1 MGTPTEG
8 SEPSPEAARIVALE
22 AENRELDDERR
33 ALKDRLLRLAAEFEN
48 WKKRV
53 DKERAEGERQ
63 AREAVFLDLL
73 EAVDGI
79 ERALASLG
87 DNRDPRAV
95 REGIN
100 VVLRQLQQA
109 LARHGIAPVEAAG
122 QRFDPRVHDA
132 VARAPSRDVEPGTV
146 VSELQKGYTVR
157 DRLLRPASVV
167 VSETAEPPSQEPT

>member
-1 MGTPTEG
+1 VEG
-8 SEPSPEAARIVALE
+8 SEETSPEAARIVALE
-22 AENRELDDERR
+22 AENRGLDEERR

-48 WKKRV
+48 WKKRA

-63 AREAVFLDLL
+63 AREGVFLDLL

-79 ERALASLG
+79 ERALDSLG
-87 DNRDPRAV
+87 DDRDPRAV

-109 LARHGIAPVEAAG
+109 LVRHGITPVEAAG

-132 VARAPSRDVEPGTV
+132 VARAPSREVEPGTV
-146 VSELQKGYTVR
+146 VSELQRGYTVR
-157 DRLLRPASVV
+157 DRLLRPASVI
-167 VSETAEPPSQEPT
+167 VSETAEPPSHEQR